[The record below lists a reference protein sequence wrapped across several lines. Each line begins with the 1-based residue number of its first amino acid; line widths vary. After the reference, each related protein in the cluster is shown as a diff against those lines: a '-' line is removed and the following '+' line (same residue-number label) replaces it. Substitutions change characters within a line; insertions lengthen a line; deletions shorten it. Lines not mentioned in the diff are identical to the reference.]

1 MKNKI
6 LLFGIVL
13 LTAVATLAGDAVPAY
28 PNFNMPRVE
37 EMMFLVLQIGI
48 IIFAA
53 KLGGMVASLLK
64 LPSILGELAAGI
76 VIGPWAL
83 GGIGF
88 GHGIFQYGLFN
99 GGALRAINGA
109 AFLADGAAAPMK
121 AMFGTMAGGGTM
133 FDATSPAL

>member
-1 MKNKI
+1 MKNKK
-6 LLFGIVL
+6 LFLV
-13 LTAVATLAGDAVPAY
+13 VAAALAATGVFAGAEMIPSY
-28 PNFNMPRVE
+28 PDFNLPRVE

-53 KLGGMVASLLK
+53 KVGGMIAGLMK

-88 GHGIFQYGLFN
+88 GDGVFQYGLFH
-99 GGALRAINGA
+99 GVALKAN
-109 AFLADGAAAPMK
+109 PM
-121 AMFGTMAGGGTM
+121 GR
-133 FDATSPAL
+133 SRP